1 MKSAGL
7 LSLTFLLS
15 AVPAFAQWG
24 NPQTVTIKLANDHT
38 GAWAN
43 EAIPADGKS
52 YPVNAFWASS
62 ALSQNGGV
70 SATSAELNAYG
81 QNAHCNIQ
89 CPRGTLALNA
99 QTTYVSFE
107 YGKVVN
113 LNDATVSCQA
123 THW

>member
-1 MKSAGL
+1 MKSAI

-24 NPQTVTIKLANDHT
+24 NPKTVTIKLANDHT

-52 YPVNAFWASS
+52 YPISAFWGWS
-62 ALSQNGGV
+62 ALAQNGGV
-70 SATSAELNAYG
+70 SATNAELNAYA
-81 QNAHCNIQ
+81 QNSHCNLE

-99 QTTYVSFE
+99 QTTYLSLAN
-107 YGKVVN
+107 GQVVD
-113 LNDATVSCQA
+113 LRDATVSCQV

>member
-52 YPVNAFWASS
+52 YPINAFWGNT

-70 SATSAELNAYG
+70 SATNAELNAYG
-81 QNAHCNIQ
+81 QNAHCNIE
-89 CPRGTLALNA
+89 CVRGALALNA
-99 QTTYVSFE
+99 QTTYLSFE
-107 YGKVVN
+107 NGQVVN
-113 LNDATVSCQA
+113 LRDATVSCQIP
-123 THW
+123 HW